1 MERSRTPKDN
11 IKPNSDSVVL
21 EPITASRNNGR
32 LKRGR
37 CILTRHKPQAEQK
50 KSLMDFPCYG
60 IPFNTDSHTAA
71 IMVEGYWLVQD
82 DQNKLAQMSTLLT
95 LLSRGK
101 NTNYV

>member
-1 MERSRTPKDN
+1 MNTEVKLELSLTPKDN

-32 LKRGR
+32 LKRGM

-60 IPFNTDSHTAA
+60 IPFNTDSRTAA
-71 IMVEGYWLVQD
+71 IMVEGYWLVQN
-82 DQNKLAQMSTLLT
+82 DQNNITLQRYT
-95 LLSRGK
+95 
-101 NTNYV
+101 

>member
-1 MERSRTPKDN
+1 MKTEVKLELSLTPKDN
-11 IKPNSDSVVL
+11 IKPNSDSVAL

-32 LKRGR
+32 LKRGM

-60 IPFNTDSHTAA
+60 ILFNTDSRTAA

-82 DQNKLAQMSTLLT
+82 DQNNITLQRYT
-95 LLSRGK
+95 
-101 NTNYV
+101 